1 MDVGESLR
9 GIEMNMGMKK
19 KVLGWESSSEE
30 EEK

>member
-9 GIEMNMGMKK
+9 GIEMNTGMKN